1 MNVDYDALDE
11 LFLIQDIEGLIALG
25 VPDNEYEPEVEK
37 IFAALEALPREEATV
52 PKLVEV
58 FEGVYKQMFGWS
70 DEDMRRRRPHF
81 EEIAMKVMSYFG

>member
-11 LFLIQDIEGLIALG
+11 LFRIQDIEGLIALG

>member
-11 LFLIQDIEGLIALG
+11 LFRIQDIEGLIALG
-25 VPDNEYEPEVEK
+25 VPDNENEPEVEK

>member
-11 LFLIQDIEGLIALG
+11 IFRIQDIEGLIALG
-25 VPDNEYEPEVEK
+25 VPDNEYEPKVEK

-81 EEIAMKVMSYFG
+81 EEIAIKVMSYFG

>member
-11 LFLIQDIEGLIALG
+11 IFRIQDIEGLIALG

-37 IFAALEALPREEATV
+37 IFVALEALPREEATV

-81 EEIAMKVMSYFG
+81 EEIAIKVMSYFG